1 MDKIIKVTNEEITRI
16 SSREVSKMLGMT
28 TKDGHS
34 NLVRKIDKMNEIFG
48 SEKITSE
55 IYWIESSYKNR
66 GKEYREF
73 LISKKGCEF
82 IANKSTGEK
91 GIIFTHKYMERF
103 DEMEKQLQGN
113 NLVPIDEIKNVIV
126 EQVKEQLE
134 KVDIKYSDYVRPLST
149 EKRRISQYIKERLGI
164 DKANDEYKQVK
175 NRVLMLLGA
184 EKWEDVPIETLLN
197 SMNLIDESIKVIKSE
212 RPYKQMNWF

>member
-1 MDKIIKVTNEEITRI
+1 MQEIIKTNNEVLTLD
-16 SSREVSKMLGMT
+16 SREVAEMVEMEHK
-28 TKDGHS
+28 
-34 NLVRKIDKMNEIFG
+34 NLLRKIDEVNKDFNECKIELVKYWEESTYKDAKG
-48 SEKITSE
+48 EERRCLKIT
-55 IYWIESSYKNR
+55 KR
-66 GKEYREF
+66 GC
-73 LISKKGCEF
+73 GF
-82 IANKSTGEK
+82 IAHKTTGTK
-91 GIIFTHKYMERF
+91 GNIFTHKYMERF
-103 DEMEKQLQGN
+103 EEMEKQLQGN
-113 NLVPIDEIKNVIV
+113 NLVPINEIKNVIV

-184 EKWEDVPIETLLN
+184 EKWEDVPVETLLN
-197 SMNLIDESIKVIKSE
+197 SMNLIDESISVIKAE

>member
-1 MDKIIKVTNEEITRI
+1 MNNIIKSNNEVLTLD
-16 SSREVSKMLGMT
+16 SREVAEMVEMRHGELI
-28 TKDGHS
+28 
-34 NLVRKIDKMNEIFG
+34 RKIDEVSKDFNERKIALVDYWKESTYKDAKG
-48 SEKITSE
+48 EERRCLKIT
-55 IYWIESSYKNR
+55 KR
-66 GKEYREF
+66 GC
-73 LISKKGCEF
+73 GF
-82 IANKSTGEK
+82 IAHKTTGSK
-91 GIIFTHKYMERF
+91 GNIFTHKYMEKF
-103 DEMEKQLQGN
+103 EKMESQLQGN

-184 EKWEDVPIETLLN
+184 EKWEDVPVETLLN
-197 SMNLIDESIKVIKSE
+197 SMNLIDESISVIKSE
-212 RPYKQMNWF
+212 RPYKQLDWF

>member
-1 MDKIIKVTNEEITRI
+1 MSDLIKTNNEVLTLD
-16 SSREVSKMLGMT
+16 SREVAEMVEMEHK
-28 TKDGHS
+28 
-34 NLVRKIDKMNEIFG
+34 NLLRKIDEVNKDFNERKIELVKYWEESTYKDAKG
-48 SEKITSE
+48 EERRCLKIT
-55 IYWIESSYKNR
+55 KR
-66 GKEYREF
+66 GC
-73 LISKKGCEF
+73 GF
-82 IANKSTGEK
+82 IAHKTTGTK
-91 GIIFTHKYMERF
+91 GNIFTHKYMERF
-103 DEMEKQLQGN
+103 DEMESQLQGN

-184 EKWEDVPIETLLN
+184 EKWEDVPVETLLN

>member
-1 MDKIIKVTNEEITRI
+1 MKNIIKVTDEEITRI
-16 SSREVSKMLGMT
+16 SSREVSKMLGMM
-28 TKDGHS
+28 TKDSHTD
-34 NLVRKIDKMNEIFG
+34 LVKKIDKMNEIFG
-48 SEKITSE
+48 SEKIPNE

-91 GIIFTHKYMERF
+91 GIIFTHKYMKRF
-103 DEMEKQLQGN
+103 EEMESQLQGN
-113 NLVPIDEIKNVIV
+113 NLVPIDEIKSVIV

-149 EKRRISQYIKERLGI
+149 EKRRIAQYIKDRLGI

-184 EKWEDVPIETLLN
+184 EKWEDVPVETLLN
-197 SMNLIDESIKVIKSE
+197 SMNLIDESISVI
-212 RPYKQMNWF
+212 